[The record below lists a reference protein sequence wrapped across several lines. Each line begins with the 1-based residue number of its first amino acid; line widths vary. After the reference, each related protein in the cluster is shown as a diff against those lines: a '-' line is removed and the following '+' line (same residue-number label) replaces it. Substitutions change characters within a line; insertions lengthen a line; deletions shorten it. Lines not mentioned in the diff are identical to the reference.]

1 MEENRE
7 IERNTCGIICFFL
20 VIVALG
26 ALIGLGMLILK
37 YIESSIGPSINFL
50 H

>member
-7 IERNTCGIICFFL
+7 IKRNVCGIICFFL
-20 VIVALG
+20 VVVAIG
-26 ALIGLGMLILK
+26 ILIGLGRLILK
-37 YIESSIGPSINFL
+37 YIESSIGPSINFS